1 MRKVIF
7 TIDDIEYFKRKHNL
21 TNEQTQDIFGNKESF
36 KVIYTII
43 GEGKDPDK
51 YTLTDFDGNKININ
65 SLNGYQKG
73 IIINDCMAYFM
84 GGTYFNNSDCPCG
97 VVDIREESSD
107 V

>member
-7 TIDDIEYFKRKHNL
+7 TIDDIEYFKKKHNL
-21 TNEQTQDIFGNKESF
+21 STEQTKEIFGDKESF
-36 KVIYTII
+36 KAIYTII

-73 IIINDCMAYFM
+73 IIINDCMAYFT

-97 VVDIREESSD
+97 VVNIRE